1 MTTTKQTTQK
11 QTYLTRV
18 MTARDHRLVDA
29 MEGDPR
35 YRKIA
40 AMLRPAQPVQK
51 AAPKPQAA
59 PPAAS
64 TAPAAKQAEPVAKPA
79 QDPPQAEPK
88 ADAKPGDKTE
98 AMTTKNTGLTPKTSE
113 R

>member
-1 MTTTKQTTQK
+1 MTKTKQQ

-29 MEGDPR
+29 MEADPR

-40 AMLRPAQPVQK
+40 AMLRPPQPVQK
-51 AAPKPQAA
+51 AAPKPQPA

-79 QDPPQAEPK
+79 QAPPQAEPK
-88 ADAKPGDKTE
+88 ADAKPSDTVGS
-98 AMTTKNTGLTPKTSE
+98 MTTKTTGLAPKTSE